1 MFWSSSKGKTRA
13 RFSAPRMPCE
23 LERYIV
29 EMYALECAGPER
41 ILQLLPVCHR
51 VRVWLEPALYR
62 TLIFND
68 GSDEE
73 RLPTCEIDVIDRLST
88 AYPGALQNIVKNIM
102 LIGERRDTV
111 ERVLRSCNAAENVF
125 LAGCATRGLDL
136 SLISPSLRHLHCTAE
151 TLELLNWKPEGY
163 TFPAL
168 THLELFNIDSHSHGR
183 VPQTLLR
190 LLSRKHFPY
199 LAHLAISATSVIRY
213 LPEVIPH
220 LQNLESIVIVS
231 AYRIVSST
239 PLPESDRRI
248 LMGDQRLVLVS
259 VPDYV
264 EDWQDGVLTAN
275 DFWARAA
282 RRIANRLSGA
292 VDANHYAVNFD
303 DME

>member
-1 MFWSSSKGKTRA
+1 MSW
-13 RFSAPRMPCE
+13 FSRKSTPQIQTSDPRLPPE
-23 LERYIV
+23 LERYIF
-29 EMYALECAGPER
+29 EMYALEYADPER

-51 VRVWLEPALYR
+51 VRVQLEPALCR
-62 TLIFND
+62 TRIFND
-68 GSDEE
+68 GSDEQ

-111 ERVLRSCNAAENVF
+111 ERMLRSCNGAENVF

-136 SLISPSLRHLHCTAE
+136 SLISPSLRHFHCTAE
-151 TLELLNWKPEGY
+151 TLELLNWKPE
-163 TFPAL
+163 AL
-168 THLELFNIDSHSHGR
+168 THLELFNIDGHSHGR

-190 LLSRKHFPY
+190 LLSRKHFPR

-213 LPEVIPH
+213 QPEVIPH
-220 LQNLESIVIVS
+220 LQNLESIFI
-231 AYRIVSST
+231 
-239 PLPESDRRI
+239 
-248 LMGDQRLVLVS
+248 RLVLVS
-259 VPDYV
+259 VSDYV

-292 VDANHYAVNFD
+292 VD
-303 DME
+303 